1 MPLYAVTYRYTD
13 DAEKRQA
20 VRPTHREFLRGLG
33 EQGLLVVSGPYA
45 EAEQPPG
52 ALLILRADSKNE
64 VSAALDKDPFRTE
77 GGIIADV
84 SMVEWQ
90 PVSGP
95 LAERF

>member
-1 MPLYAVTYRYTD
+1 MPIYAVTYRYTD
-13 DAEKRQA
+13 DGDHRQA
-20 VRPTHREFLRGLG
+20 VRPTHRDFLRGLA
-33 EQGLLVVSGPYA
+33 EQGVLVVSGPYA
-45 EAEQPPG
+45 EAEEPPG

-77 GGIIADV
+77 GIIADV
-84 SMVEWQ
+84 SVVEWQ

>member
-20 VRPTHREFLRGLG
+20 VRPTHRDFLRGLG
-33 EQGLLVVSGPYA
+33 EQGLLMVSGPYA

-64 VSAALDKDPFRTE
+64 VSAALDKDPFRIE
-77 GGIIADV
+77 GIVADV
-84 SMVEWQ
+84 SVVEWQ
-90 PVSGP
+90 PVAGP
-95 LAERF
+95 LAGQF